1 MPCFHAYKPLFW
13 STWYFKKKKKLFKLT
28 IHRLNR
34 IQKSKPQRAGGNVPT
49 AEPLVLLYIDIINI
63 VINV

>member
-1 MPCFHAYKPLFW
+1 MHISLCSGQLGT
-13 STWYFKKKKKLFKLT
+13 SKKKNKKLFKLT

-63 VINV
+63 VINI